1 MIEFV
6 SSLSRNLAAALRA
19 SDVPRFNLR
28 FAQLQNT
35 VIRRLNE
42 KIQDISESDQI
53 NRRQSAL
60 IDDSKTFRDSL
71 DKVDDYILR
80 NEANSQFLLTALA
93 TATTLL
99 GAISSDDDD
108 TNVTSNE
115 IFQFESVR
123 NKLATEIDK
132 LHFVVI
138 PELLRPDLIFEI
150 IALGQELQSKNLV
163 EGTVDAENTVNTT
176 NKNRPIQDFVQFLHD
191 KINIAITVTNNAVV
205 SAKRIR
211 LRLFG
216 DVAENQADRIALVK
230 SETKRKELEVEKEK
244 ERAATL
250 LSAISLSFEIR
261 LIQTQTLN
269 ASLLEGR
276 KLDPGSILNIFL

>member
-1 MIEFV
+1 MVEFV
-6 SSLSRNLAAALRA
+6 SSLSKNLAAALRA
-19 SDVPRFNLR
+19 SDVPNFNLR

-35 VIRRLNE
+35 VIKRLNE
-42 KIQDISESDQI
+42 KIQDIADSDKI
-53 NRRQSAL
+53 NRRQDAL
-60 IDDSKTFRDSL
+60 KADSKKFQDSL
-71 DKVDDYILR
+71 DNVDEYIFL
-80 NEANSQFLLTALA
+80 NEANAGNLLTALT

-108 TNVTSNE
+108 TNVTPDE

-123 NKLATEIDK
+123 NKLADELDK
-132 LHFVVI
+132 LQFIVI
-138 PELLRPDLIFEI
+138 PELARPDLIFEI
-150 IALGQELQSKNLV
+150 IALGQELRSKNLV
-163 EGTVDAENTVNTT
+163 EGTVDVENTVNTT
-176 NKNRPIQDFVQFLHD
+176 NNNRPIQDFVQFLHD
-191 KINIAITVTNNAVV
+191 KIDTGITVTNGAVV

-230 SETKRKELEVEKEK
+230 SDTKRKEVEIEKEK

-276 KLDPGSILNIFL
+276 KVEPGSILNIFL